1 MTRSFDNKLL
11 KASIDLGTNT
21 CLLLIAEVEAG
32 RVTRVV
38 GDYANIIRLGERV
51 DQTGYLQPNAMK
63 RALSCLS
70 DYEVLLA
77 GFGIPPGEVVC
88 VATSQARNEKKKKK
102 FFSQVIKEIGFQFK
116 IISASDEAQY
126 TFFGSLLPDMDSSRC
141 AVVDLGG
148 GSTEFAALAGVRS
161 VDLGSVRFTERYLTS
176 DPVTDEEF
184 SSCLDKIDNELEGLK
199 AWRNSLTDD
208 IEMIAVAGTATTLA
222 SWHLAQKEFN
232 AEEIEKVQLSRADF
246 LKMVNELK
254 YRSASERLAFLEID
268 EGRADV
274 ILAGAMIYWR
284 IMEKLDFPVCRV
296 SPRGLRYG
304 VLMTI

>member
-1 MTRSFDNKLL
+1 MSFDNKLL

-21 CLLLIAEVEAG
+21 CLLLIAEVKAG
-32 RVTRVV
+32 QVTQVMR
-38 GDYANIIRLGERV
+38 DYANVIRLGESV
-51 DQTGYLQPNAMK
+51 DQTGYLQSNAMK

-70 DYEVLLA
+70 DYEVKLA
-77 GFGIPPGEVVC
+77 EFGILPGEVVC
-88 VATSQARNEKKKKK
+88 VATSQARSARNSNE
-102 FFSQVIKEIGFQFK
+102 FFYQVMKEIGFRFK
-116 IISASDEAQY
+116 IISAADEAQF

-148 GSTEFAALAGVRS
+148 GSTEFAALAGGRS

-184 SSCLDKIDNELEGLK
+184 NSCLDKIDNELEGLK
-199 AWRNSLTDD
+199 TWRNSLKDD
-208 IEMIAVAGTATTLA
+208 IEMVAVAGTATTLA

-232 AEEIEKVQLSRADF
+232 ADEIEKVQLSREDF

-254 YRSASERLAFLEID
+254 YRSVSERLELLKIE

-284 IMEKLDFPVCRV
+284 IMEKLDFPLCRI